1 VYLLRY
7 TIAMQTPER
16 TYDRLV
22 ERAGTQH
29 GFVRTE
35 DLDEMEVPQV
45 YVRKL
50 AATGRAE
57 HRARGLY
64 RLTAL
69 PVTPNDEYHEA
80 VLWAGDNAAVTG
92 EAALALWD
100 LADVNPRRIELA
112 ITPGRRPRRSN
123 NGHFA
128 VVATDLR
135 PEDIDFVDQIPV
147 VEPAAAIAHAIAHGM
162 DGTLVDQAITA
173 AATRGLL
180 TRVREARLRV
190 ALDDRRGRAHHRE
203 ARP

>member
-1 VYLLRY
+1 MV
-7 TIAMQTPER
+7 QTPER

-22 ERAGTQH
+22 ERAGAQH
-29 GFVRTE
+29 GFVRTK
-35 DLDEMEVPQV
+35 DLDEMEIPQV
-45 YVRKL
+45 YMRKL

-64 RLTAL
+64 RLVAL

-112 ITPGRRPRRSN
+112 IAPGRRLRRTG
-123 NGHFA
+123 NGRFA

-135 PEDIDFVDQIPV
+135 PEDVDFVDQIPV
-147 VEPAAAIAHAIAHGM
+147 VVPAAAIAHAITHAM
-162 DGTLVDQAITA
+162 DGTLADQAITA
-173 AATRGLL
+173 AAARGSLNRL
-180 TRVREARLRV
+180 GEARLRV
-190 ALDDRRGRAHHRE
+190 ALDDRSGRYHRA
-203 ARP
+203 ARPRPSLQRVGR